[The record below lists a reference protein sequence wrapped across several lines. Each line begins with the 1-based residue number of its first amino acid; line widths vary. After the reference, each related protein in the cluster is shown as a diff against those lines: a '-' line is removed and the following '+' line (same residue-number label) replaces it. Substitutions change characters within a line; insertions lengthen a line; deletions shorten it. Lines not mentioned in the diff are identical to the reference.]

1 MTAKPKLTRNQALVM
16 ATLNASDEPLSAYT
30 ILDRLRD
37 DGFRAPLQVYR
48 ALDRLLDTGLV
59 HRLDSLKAF
68 VPCAHPHDHAENA
81 TIAFG
86 ICERCA
92 RVWEFSDATVEER
105 LGAWAKAEGFAPKRT
120 SIEINGLCA
129 ECNAKAA
136 ATDPEARTGAGQA
149 TGETFRHTA
158 GDAHGPVA

>member
-16 ATLNASDEPLSAYT
+16 ATLDASDEPLSAYT

-48 ALDRLLDTGLV
+48 ALDRLLDTGRV

-68 VPCAHPHDHAENA
+68 VPCSHPHDHAENA

-92 RVWEFSDATVEER
+92 RVWEFSDAAVEER
-105 LGAWAKAEGFAPKRT
+105 LRAWATAEGFVPKRT

-129 ECNAKAA
+129 ECIAKAIGGREHS
-136 ATDPEARTGAGQA
+136 P
-149 TGETFRHTA
+149 H
-158 GDAHGPVA
+158 AHGNDDPAA

>member
-37 DGFRAPLQVYR
+37 EGFRAPLQVYR

-86 ICERCA
+86 ICEQCA
-92 RVWEFSDATVEER
+92 RVWEFSDAAVEER
-105 LGAWAKAEGFAPKRT
+105 LGAWAKGEGFVPKRT
-120 SIEINGLCA
+120 SIEINGVCA
-129 ECNAKAA
+129 ECCAA
-136 ATDPEARTGAGQA
+136 ETGASPA
-149 TGETFRHTA
+149 TAH
-158 GDAHGPVA
+158 AHGLAI